1 MDEWGRQGTT
11 FMAEQAIQP
20 QPPPRGETWLRLLF
34 VMLLALCCLV
44 AEAVALMV
52 VVIQSGFVLI
62 NGARNPHLL
71 AFGANLS
78 EYIYRILRFVMFN
91 SDEKPFP
98 FADWPVVE
106 REAWYDDADSGQRT

>member
-1 MDEWGRQGTT
+1 MV
-11 FMAEQAIQP
+11 EQAIQP
-20 QPPPRGETWLRLLF
+20 QPPPRRETWLRLLF
-34 VMLLALCCLV
+34 VILLALCYLV
-44 AEAVALMV
+44 AEAVALVV
-52 VVIQSGFVLI
+52 VVIQFGFVLI
-62 NGARNPHLL
+62 SGARNPHLL

-106 REAWYDDADSGQRT
+106 REAWYDDADSGERT